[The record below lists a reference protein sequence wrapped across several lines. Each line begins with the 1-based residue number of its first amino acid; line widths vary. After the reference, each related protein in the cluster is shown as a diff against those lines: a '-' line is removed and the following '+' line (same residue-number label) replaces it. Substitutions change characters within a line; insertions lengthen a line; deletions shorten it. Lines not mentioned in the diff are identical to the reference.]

1 MLVPRHSMHR
11 IRCLALGGVHQLD
24 HHERSQ
30 AFSMST
36 NFARASWLLDDGA
49 EVIPLGAER

>member
-1 MLVPRHSMHR
+1 MHR
-11 IRCLALGGVHQLD
+11 LRCLAFGGVHQLD

-30 AFSMST
+30 ACSMST
-36 NFARASWLLDDGA
+36 NFARASWVLDDGA